1 MSQVAHTKLKMPLNG
16 RSFNQDS
23 NDNPKTSYIKE
34 LVDPEHQLFH
44 HRIQSCSYNLDRH
57 HLSRVL
63 IDNMIHHNGI
73 GISANQIGIWERA
86 FAMVRDLEN
95 NEVMVC
101 FNPRIIKSYSEE
113 VEMEEGCLSYPEL
126 FLKVKR
132 PDKIVVK
139 YEDEDKKTH
148 KLKLQGLA
156 SRVFQHEYDHMEGI
170 DFTQRT

>member
-1 MSQVAHTKLKMPLNG
+1 MITPRAT
-16 RSFNQDS
+16 F
-23 NDNPKTSYIKE
+23 IKE
-34 LVDPEHQLFH
+34 LVEPEHQLFH

-57 HLSRVL
+57 HLSRIL

-86 FAMVRDLEN
+86 FAMIRDLEN
-95 NEVMVC
+95 NEIMVC
-101 FNPRIIKSYSEE
+101 FNPRIVKSDAEE

-126 FLKVKR
+126 FLKIKR

-139 YEDEDKKTH
+139 YEDENKKTH
-148 KLKLQGLA
+148 KMKLQGLA

>member
-1 MSQVAHTKLKMPLNG
+1 MITPRATFV
-16 RSFNQDS
+16 
-23 NDNPKTSYIKE
+23 KE
-34 LVDPEHQLFH
+34 LVEPEHQLFH

-95 NEVMVC
+95 HEVMVC

-126 FLKVKR
+126 FLKIKR

-148 KLKLQGLA
+148 KIKLQGLA

>member
-1 MSQVAHTKLKMPLNG
+1 MITPRTN
-16 RSFNQDS
+16 
-23 NDNPKTSYIKE
+23 YIKE
-34 LVDPEHQLFH
+34 LVKPEHQLFH
-44 HRIQSCSYNLDRH
+44 HRINSCSYNLDRH
-57 HLSRVL
+57 HLSKIL

-126 FLKVKR
+126 FLKIKR

-139 YEDEDKKTH
+139 YEDENKKIH
-148 KLKLQGLA
+148 KIKLQGLA

>member
-1 MSQVAHTKLKMPLNG
+1 MITPRAT
-16 RSFNQDS
+16 F
-23 NDNPKTSYIKE
+23 IKE
-34 LVDPEHQLFH
+34 LVEPEHQLFH
-44 HRIQSCSYNLDRH
+44 HRINSCSYNLDRH

-63 IDNMIHHNGI
+63 IDNMIHHEGI

-126 FLKVKR
+126 FLKIKR
-132 PDKIVVK
+132 PDKIIVK

-148 KLKLQGLA
+148 KIKLQGLA

-170 DFTQRT
+170 DFTQRVK

>member
-1 MSQVAHTKLKMPLNG
+1 MITPRAT
-16 RSFNQDS
+16 F
-23 NDNPKTSYIKE
+23 IKE

-63 IDNMIHHNGI
+63 IDNMIHHEGI

-101 FNPRIIKSYSEE
+101 FNPRIIKSYSDE

-126 FLKVKR
+126 FLKIKR

-139 YEDEDKKTH
+139 YEDENKKIH
-148 KLKLQGLA
+148 KIKLQGLA

>member
-1 MSQVAHTKLKMPLNG
+1 MITPRAT
-16 RSFNQDS
+16 F
-23 NDNPKTSYIKE
+23 IKE
-34 LVDPEHQLFH
+34 LVEPEHQLFH

-63 IDNMIHHNGI
+63 IDNMIHHEGI

-95 NEVMVC
+95 NEIMVC

-126 FLKVKR
+126 FLKIKR

>member
-1 MSQVAHTKLKMPLNG
+1 MITPRAT
-16 RSFNQDS
+16 F
-23 NDNPKTSYIKE
+23 IKE

-63 IDNMIHHNGI
+63 IDNMIHHEGI

-126 FLKVKR
+126 FLKIKR

-139 YEDEDKKTH
+139 YEDENKKIH
-148 KLKLQGLA
+148 KIKLQGLA

>member
-1 MSQVAHTKLKMPLNG
+1 MIT
-16 RSFNQDS
+16 
-23 NDNPKTSYIKE
+23 PKISYIKE
-34 LVDPEHQLFH
+34 LVEPKHQLFH
-44 HRIQSCSYNLDRH
+44 HRIQSCSYNLNRQE
-57 HLSRVL
+57 LSRIL

-101 FNPRIIKSYSEE
+101 FNPRIVKSYSEE
-113 VEMEEGCLSYPEL
+113 VEMEEGCLSYPDL
-126 FLKVKR
+126 FLKIKR

-139 YEDEDKKTH
+139 YEDENKKTH
-148 KLKLQGLA
+148 KMKLQGLA

>member
-1 MSQVAHTKLKMPLNG
+1 MITPRAT
-16 RSFNQDS
+16 F
-23 NDNPKTSYIKE
+23 IKE
-34 LVDPEHQLFH
+34 LVEPEHQLFH

-57 HLSRVL
+57 HLSKVL
-63 IDNMIHHNGI
+63 IDNMIHHEGI

-95 NEVMVC
+95 NEVIVC

-126 FLKVKR
+126 FLKIKR

-139 YEDEDKKTH
+139 YEDENKKIH
-148 KLKLQGLA
+148 KIKLQGLA

>member
-1 MSQVAHTKLKMPLNG
+1 MITPRAT
-16 RSFNQDS
+16 F
-23 NDNPKTSYIKE
+23 IKE
-34 LVDPEHQLFH
+34 LVEPEHQLFH
-44 HRIQSCSYNLDRH
+44 HQIQSCSYNLDRH
-57 HLSRVL
+57 HLSKVL
-63 IDNMIHHNGI
+63 IDNMIHYNGI

-86 FAMVRDLEN
+86 FAMIRDLEN
-95 NEVMVC
+95 NEIIVC
-101 FNPRIIKSYSEE
+101 FNPRIVKSYSEE

-126 FLKVKR
+126 FLKIKR

-148 KLKLQGLA
+148 KMKLQGLA

>member
-1 MSQVAHTKLKMPLNG
+1 MITPRAT
-16 RSFNQDS
+16 F
-23 NDNPKTSYIKE
+23 IKE
-34 LVDPEHQLFH
+34 LVEPEHQLFH
-44 HRIQSCSYNLDRH
+44 HRVQSCSYNLDRH

-101 FNPRIIKSYSEE
+101 FNPRIVKSYAEE

-126 FLKVKR
+126 FLKIKR

-139 YEDEDKKTH
+139 YEDENKKTH
-148 KLKLQGLA
+148 KMKLQGLA

-170 DFTQRT
+170 VFTQRT

>member
-1 MSQVAHTKLKMPLNG
+1 MITP
-16 RSFNQDS
+16 R
-23 NDNPKTSYIKE
+23 TSYIKE

-101 FNPRIIKSYSEE
+101 FNPRIIKSYTEE

-139 YEDEDKKTH
+139 YEDENKKTH
-148 KLKLQGLA
+148 KIKLQGLA

>member
-1 MSQVAHTKLKMPLNG
+1 MITPRAT
-16 RSFNQDS
+16 F
-23 NDNPKTSYIKE
+23 IKE
-34 LVDPEHQLFH
+34 LVEPEHQLFH

-63 IDNMIHHNGI
+63 IDNMIHNEGI

-86 FAMVRDLEN
+86 FAMVRDIEN

-126 FLKVKR
+126 FLKIKR

-139 YEDEDKKTH
+139 YEDEDKKIH
-148 KLKLQGLA
+148 KIKLQGLA

>member
-1 MSQVAHTKLKMPLNG
+1 MEMFPTMITP
-16 RSFNQDS
+16 RTTF
-23 NDNPKTSYIKE
+23 IKD
-34 LVDPEHQLFH
+34 LVEPEHQLFH
-44 HRIQSCSYNLDRH
+44 HRINSCSYNLDRH

-86 FAMVRDLEN
+86 FAMVKDIEN

-126 FLKVKR
+126 FLKIKR

-139 YEDEDKKTH
+139 YEDENKKTH
-148 KLKLQGLA
+148 KMKLEGLA

>member
-1 MSQVAHTKLKMPLNG
+1 MITPRAT
-16 RSFNQDS
+16 F
-23 NDNPKTSYIKE
+23 IKE
-34 LVDPEHQLFH
+34 LVEPEHQLFH

-86 FAMVRDLEN
+86 FAMIRDLEN

-126 FLKVKR
+126 FLKIKR

-148 KLKLQGLA
+148 KIKLQGLA

>member
-1 MSQVAHTKLKMPLNG
+1 MITPRATFV
-16 RSFNQDS
+16 
-23 NDNPKTSYIKE
+23 KE
-34 LVDPEHQLFH
+34 LVEPEHQLFH

-86 FAMVRDLEN
+86 FAMVRDIEN

-101 FNPRIIKSYSEE
+101 FNPRIVKSYSEE

-126 FLKVKR
+126 FLKIKR
-132 PDKIVVK
+132 PDKIIVK

>member
-1 MSQVAHTKLKMPLNG
+1 MAEVSIRILMITPRAT
-16 RSFNQDS
+16 F
-23 NDNPKTSYIKE
+23 IKE
-34 LVDPEHQLFH
+34 LVEPEHQLFH

-86 FAMVRDLEN
+86 FAMVRDLEHQ
-95 NEVMVC
+95 EIMVC
-101 FNPRIIKSYSEE
+101 FNPRIIKSYTEE

-126 FLKVKR
+126 FLKIKR

>member
-1 MSQVAHTKLKMPLNG
+1 MITPRV
-16 RSFNQDS
+16 D
-23 NDNPKTSYIKE
+23 YIKE
-34 LVDPEHQLFH
+34 LVKPEHQLFH
-44 HRIQSCSYNLDRH
+44 HRIDSCSHNLNRH
-57 HLSRVL
+57 QLSEIL
-63 IDNMIHHNGI
+63 IKNMFHYEGI
-73 GISANQIGIWERA
+73 GLSANQIGIWERA

-126 FLKVKR
+126 FLKIKR

-148 KLKLQGLA
+148 KIKLQGLA

>member
-1 MSQVAHTKLKMPLNG
+1 MITPRAT
-16 RSFNQDS
+16 F
-23 NDNPKTSYIKE
+23 IKD
-34 LVDPEHQLFH
+34 LVEPEHQLFH
-44 HRIQSCSYNLDRH
+44 HRINSCSYNLDRH

-63 IDNMIHHNGI
+63 VDNMIHHQGI

-95 NEVMVC
+95 NEVIVC
-101 FNPRIIKSYSEE
+101 FNPPIVKSYSEE

-126 FLKVKR
+126 FLKIKR

-139 YEDEDKKTH
+139 YEDEDKKIH
-148 KLKLQGLA
+148 KIKLQGLA

>member
-1 MSQVAHTKLKMPLNG
+1 MITPRAT
-16 RSFNQDS
+16 F
-23 NDNPKTSYIKE
+23 IKE

-57 HLSRVL
+57 HLTKVL

-126 FLKVKR
+126 FLKIKR

-148 KLKLQGLA
+148 KIKLQGLS

>member
-1 MSQVAHTKLKMPLNG
+1 MAEVSIRILMIT
-16 RSFNQDS
+16 
-23 NDNPKTSYIKE
+23 PKTSYIKE
-34 LVDPEHQLFH
+34 LVEPEHQLFH

-63 IDNMIHHNGI
+63 IDNMIYHNGI

-86 FAMVRDLEN
+86 FAMVKDLEN

-101 FNPRIIKSYSEE
+101 FNPRIIKSYSKE

-139 YEDEDKKTH
+139 YEDENKKTH
-148 KLKLQGLA
+148 KMKLSGLA

-170 DFTQRT
+170 DFTQRS

>member
-1 MSQVAHTKLKMPLNG
+1 MITPRAT
-16 RSFNQDS
+16 F
-23 NDNPKTSYIKE
+23 IKE
-34 LVDPEHQLFH
+34 LVEPEHQLFH

-57 HLSRVL
+57 HLSKIL

-101 FNPRIIKSYSEE
+101 FNPRIVKSYSEE

-126 FLKVKR
+126 FLKIKR
-132 PDKIVVK
+132 PDKIIVK

>member
-1 MSQVAHTKLKMPLNG
+1 MEMFPTMITP
-16 RSFNQDS
+16 RTTF
-23 NDNPKTSYIKE
+23 IKD
-34 LVDPEHQLFH
+34 LVEPEHQLFH
-44 HRIQSCSYNLDRH
+44 HRINSCSYNLDRH

-86 FAMVRDLEN
+86 FAMVKDIEN

-101 FNPRIIKSYSEE
+101 FTPRIIKSYSEE
-113 VEMEEGCLSYPEL
+113 VEMEEGCLSYPDL
-126 FLKVKR
+126 FLKIKR

-139 YEDEDKKTH
+139 YEDENKKTH
-148 KLKLQGLA
+148 KIKLEGLA

>member
-1 MSQVAHTKLKMPLNG
+1 MITPRAT
-16 RSFNQDS
+16 F
-23 NDNPKTSYIKE
+23 IKE

-63 IDNMIHHNGI
+63 IDNMIHHEGI

-86 FAMVRDLEN
+86 FAMVRDIEN

-139 YEDEDKKTH
+139 YEDEDKKIH
-148 KLKLQGLA
+148 KMKLQGLA
-156 SRVFQHEYDHMEGI
+156 SRVFQHEYDHMEGV

>member
-1 MSQVAHTKLKMPLNG
+1 MIT
-16 RSFNQDS
+16 
-23 NDNPKTSYIKE
+23 PKISYIKE
-34 LVDPEHQLFH
+34 LVEPEHQLFH

-101 FNPRIIKSYSEE
+101 FNPRIVKSYSEE

-126 FLKVKR
+126 FLKIKR
-132 PDKIVVK
+132 PDRIVVK
-139 YEDEDKKTH
+139 YEDEDKKVH
-148 KLKLQGLA
+148 KIKLQGLA